1 MTVTFKDVAE
11 LAGVSTQ
18 TVSRV
23 TNGATNVAQ
32 ETKEKVLKAIQEL
45 GYVPNQGAQMLS
57 RSKSKIVGLITLD
70 MGLHGASLIANGVRQ
85 KAQEMDYAVSFSV
98 VSEKNS
104 SESLLKSIQE
114 LKAQR
119 IELVVV
125 NIPLDKEQCESLV
138 ANHRDMKFVFI
149 DVPVNAKVYSVS
161 SDDRQGAILAVEL
174 FLKQGRSRPILI
186 AGPRLSDA
194 SEKRRQAW
202 VERFAH
208 DNISPVETYHCD
220 WDVKQAYQAISSQL
234 VKGVEF
240 DCVLVGNDQMALG
253 VLLALNEAKI
263 AIPDQVAVIG
273 FDDTDD
279 SAYFF
284 PPLTTIHQDLKQ
296 IGEKALDILFNLQT
310 DREPEEVLVSVQLKE
325 RKSSGVKASH
335 QYSKDEV
342 KALLR
347 KVEHLL
353 P

>member
-23 TNGATNVAQ
+23 TNGATSVAQ

-57 RSKSKIVGLITLD
+57 RAKSKIVGLITLD

-85 KAQEMDYAVSFSV
+85 RAQEMDYAVSFSV

-104 SESLLKSIQE
+104 SEFLLKSIQE

-138 ANHRDMKFVFI
+138 AEHKNMKFVFI
-149 DVPVNAKVYSVS
+149 DVPINAQVHSVS

-174 FLKQGRSRPILI
+174 LIRQGRTKPILI

-194 SEKRRQAW
+194 SEKRRQTW
-202 VERFAH
+202 VEMLTKE
-208 DNISPVETYHCD
+208 NITPLETYHCD
-220 WDVKQAYQAISSQL
+220 WDVKQAYQAISTQL
-234 VKGVEF
+234 IKGGGF
-240 DCVLVGNDQMALG
+240 DSVLVGNDQMALG
-253 VLLALNEAKI
+253 VLLALNEAKVG
-263 AIPDQVAVIG
+263 IPDQVAVIG

-284 PPLTTIHQDLKQ
+284 PPLTTIHQDFKQ
-296 IGEKALDILFNLQT
+296 IGKKALDILFHLQANQ
-310 DREPEEVLVSVQLKE
+310 EPQEELISVVLKE
-325 RKSSGVKASH
+325 RKSTGIKASH
-335 QYSKDEV
+335 EYSKDEI
-342 KALLR
+342 KALLQ